1 MAQGEASTLE
11 AGEMVLLS
19 GRIVTGRDRVHRHL
33 ASGMASPVDL
43 RGLVIYHCGP
53 VAVKGAHGGFRITA
67 AGPTTSMREEP
78 YEAEV
83 ISRFAPGAVMGKGG
97 MGERTA
103 GALARHGC
111 AYLHVT
117 GGAAAC
123 LAGCIEAVEGVHLVE
138 FGLPEAMWV
147 LLVRDLPALVTMDSR
162 GASLHRDIRKL
173 SEERLKGLFE
183 KRFTPART

>member
-1 MAQGEASTLE
+1 VAVRRIVSPMAQGEASTLE

-78 YEAEV
+78 YRRRSYPV
-83 ISRFAPGAVMGKGG
+83 SPWAVMGKGG
-97 MGERTA
+97 GRAHGRASPDKGAHTCTSQA
-103 GALARHGC
+103 G
-111 AYLHVT
+111 
-117 GGAAAC
+117 AAC
-123 LAGCIEAVEGVHLVE
+123 LAGCTRPSRVAPRGV
-138 FGLPEAMWV
+138 
-147 LLVRDLPALVTMDSR
+147 RS
-162 GASLHRDIRKL
+162 
-173 SEERLKGLFE
+173 
-183 KRFTPART
+183 ARAHVVSW